1 MKKFLSFLQI
11 ATIIYPILMKVLPT
25 KIAKKF
31 KPVGRFLNFLAD
43 THGGIS
49 LEKTAE

>member
-11 ATIIYPILMKVLPT
+11 ATIIYPILMKVLPK

-31 KPVGRFLNFLAD
+31 KPVGKFLNFLAD
-43 THGGIS
+43 THSGVS
-49 LEKTAE
+49 FKKTV